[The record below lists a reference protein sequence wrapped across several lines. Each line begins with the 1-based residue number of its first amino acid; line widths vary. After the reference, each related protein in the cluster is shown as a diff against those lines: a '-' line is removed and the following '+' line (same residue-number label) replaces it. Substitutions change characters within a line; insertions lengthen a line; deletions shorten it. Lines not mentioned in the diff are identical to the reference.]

1 MSGRETGSG
10 DGERRQREPER
21 GGRPVRRARELRAR
35 GRGNCCAA
43 ASSAPISACSPRTSS
58 LEAAGR
64 PGKSWREAMLA
75 LVGEL
80 KYEGPLVASGAI
92 FLAGGPVAATI
103 AAVIGA
109 AVGGV
114 AVKDLLEEVTAK
126 PHTEDFARSLA
137 AGSVILWVRAPDE
150 ARRARRARRAGSQ
163 RRAQR
168 PHRPSR
174 ARADAG
180 GSGVSKDR
188 QVWPISA
195 RAARCASRRSRPKQQ
210 KITLSGIS
218 CSARNARTVA
228 TAMRAARSAGKP

>member
-1 MSGRETGSG
+1 MVSQAMTDGSEVVGLFAERESFERAVAGLLSSGF
-10 DGERRQREPER
+10 ERADLS
-21 GGRPVRRARELRAR
+21 VL
-35 GRGNCCAA
+35 
-43 ASSAPISACSPRTSS
+43 ASHES

-109 AVGGV
+109 AVGGAA
-114 AVKDLLEEVTAK
+114 AVDLLGEVTAQ

-150 ARRARRARRAGSQ
+150 ARRTKARDILTACGADNVHVARLGPERTPA
-163 RRAQR
+163 AQ
-168 PHRPSR
+168 
-174 ARADAG
+174 A
-180 GSGVSKDR
+180 
-188 QVWPISA
+188 
-195 RAARCASRRSRPKQQ
+195 
-210 KITLSGIS
+210 
-218 CSARNARTVA
+218 
-228 TAMRAARSAGKP
+228 